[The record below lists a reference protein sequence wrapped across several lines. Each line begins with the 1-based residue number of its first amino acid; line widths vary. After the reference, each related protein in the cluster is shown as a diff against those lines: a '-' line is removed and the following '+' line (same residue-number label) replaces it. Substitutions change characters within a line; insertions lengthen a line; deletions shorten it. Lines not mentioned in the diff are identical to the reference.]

1 MFVIVPLF
9 LGYGYLVRVIRQV
22 AAGDTETPPAFED
35 WGELFVDGLVSVVIT
50 VAYSLV
56 PVIAFAVLFAGVF
69 PALGADGGGAVTGVV
84 VALGLLSGLVAFL
97 VALAAMYLLPA
108 AWAAYA
114 VTGTFGP
121 AFSPS
126 TLWTVGTDKR
136 YLMGVLLAL
145 VINFVAQF
153 AANMV
158 ALTIVGILLI
168 PFVVFYG
175 QVASAYAVGAGVA
188 DTGLVTQQR
197 DPESDIGHSLY

>member
-1 MFVIVPLF
+1 
-9 LGYGYLVRVIRQV
+9 
-22 AAGDTETPPAFED
+22 
-35 WGELFVDGLVSVVIT
+35 
-50 VAYSLV
+50 
-56 PVIAFAVLFAGVF
+56 
-69 PALGADGGGAVTGVV
+69 
-84 VALGLLSGLVAFL
+84 
-97 VALAAMYLLPA
+97 MYLLPA

-188 DTGLVTQQR
+188 DTGLVTQQC